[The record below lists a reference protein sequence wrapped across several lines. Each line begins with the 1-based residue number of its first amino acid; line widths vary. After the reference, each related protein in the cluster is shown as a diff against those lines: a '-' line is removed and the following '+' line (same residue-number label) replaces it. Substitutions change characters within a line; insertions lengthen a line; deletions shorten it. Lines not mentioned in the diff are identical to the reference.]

1 MKFDTKE
8 ILVSYYKELQ
18 NILNIENILNIISS
32 EKDIRSFLDER
43 KLFINYSKKEGK
55 HTKKGVLRLK
65 YNRSDPAVSL
75 WGVYQKELKK
85 GLK

>member
-55 HTKKGVLRLK
+55 HKK
-65 YNRSDPAVSL
+65 RSV
-75 WGVYQKELKK
+75 KT
-85 GLK
+85 